1 MDDSGHGGL
10 IEKQL
15 VSAPVSAHLY
25 TEPERTADRV
35 FESFYGCKMVRMYC
49 CPCGTGWGAG
59 DLGFDVADGPAA
71 VGSAVCELPS
81 AVVVGFSEECFAVA
95 LREPCCVGN
104 YVAWPGEG
112 RAGAWSPGT
121 LAADRRNIVRRG

>member
-1 MDDSGHGGL
+1 MPDSDRAETARVGAV
-10 IEKQL
+10 IKQPL
-15 VSAPVSAHLY
+15 VAAPVSAHLY

-95 LREPCCVGN
+95 LRE
-104 YVAWPGEG
+104 
-112 RAGAWSPGT
+112 SP
-121 LAADRRNIVRRG
+121 AVDQFDRLIGQLEPPRPSPR